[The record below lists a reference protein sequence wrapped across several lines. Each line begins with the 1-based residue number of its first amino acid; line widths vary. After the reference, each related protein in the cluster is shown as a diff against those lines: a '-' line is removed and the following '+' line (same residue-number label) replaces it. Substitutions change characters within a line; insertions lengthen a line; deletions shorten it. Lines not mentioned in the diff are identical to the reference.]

1 MNKNKSKLP
10 RNGFVYLIIISTV
23 FALIL
28 STANNPFKM
37 SNEISVSETLEM
49 VQEGS
54 IQEIVVEGE
63 KLNIT
68 AKDGSKLVSSK
79 EPGSDLI
86 ELMRNSGIDPLQTNV
101 NIVVKLFKLKSHQR
115 YWNFLFRLWII

>member
-10 RNGFVYLIIISTV
+10 KNGFVYLIIISTV
-23 FALIL
+23 FAVIL

-68 AKDGSKLVSSK
+68 AKDGTKLISSK
-79 EPGSDLI
+79 ESGSNLI
-86 ELMRNSGIDPLQTNV
+86 ELMSNSGIDPLQTDV
-101 NIVVKLFKLKSHQR
+101 NIIVKLSLIH
-115 YWNFLFRLWII
+115 I